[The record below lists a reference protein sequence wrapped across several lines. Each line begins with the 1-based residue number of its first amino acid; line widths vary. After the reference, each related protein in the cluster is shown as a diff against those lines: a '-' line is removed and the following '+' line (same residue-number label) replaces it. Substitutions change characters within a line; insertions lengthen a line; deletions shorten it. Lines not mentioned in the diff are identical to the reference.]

1 MYIPW
6 INWSLIF
13 FLGEFNYCHL
23 RHAQNIYVFFYDEKI
38 SERKNIVSIK
48 YIYIYIISRFWNYIY
63 CISIFLRK
71 ISWTLLLDMEENLVY
86 MFHVYILLNRSGLKG
101 VCGLLPILGLTWVF
115 GIFSVNQDLII
126 FQYLF
131 AVFNSLQVNYSADN
145 VLFCQF

>member
-1 MYIPW
+1 MSSSSCAEYIRLLLW
-6 INWSLIF
+6 W
-13 FLGEFNYCHL
+13 
-23 RHAQNIYVFFYDEKI
+23 
-38 SERKNIVSIK
+38 KNLWK
-48 YIYIYIISRFWNYIY
+48 KKHCEYKNIYIYIISRFWNYIY

-71 ISWTLLLDMEENLVY
+71 MSWTLLLDMEENLVY

-131 AVFNSLQVNYSADN
+131 AVFNSLQVNYSADFI
-145 VLFCQF
+145 LFCQLSTTWL